1 MSKFF
6 VAALIIVWPTF
17 TLVAEPATL
26 DAYLVKRI
34 ESLVE
39 LPESAAKEF
48 VSNILKYS
56 AAYRL
61 DPYLVTA
68 IITVESHF
76 RHFRSKHDFG
86 PMQVNRFWFNR
97 LDVDESDL
105 LQIEGGIKTG
115 TQILAINQMEKPN
128 DTCWWSSYNSQN
140 PVFRRIYEKKVLH
153 VLKQLNQDY
162 SCEDDYE

>member
-6 VAALIIVWPTF
+6 IAALIIVWPCF
-17 TLVAEPATL
+17 TISAEPASL
-26 DAYLVKRI
+26 DAFLVKGIVR
-34 ESLVE
+34 LVK

-48 VSNILKYS
+48 VGNIMKYS

-76 RHFRSKHDFG
+76 RHFRSEHDFG
-86 PMQVNRFWFNR
+86 PMQVNRFWFNK
-97 LDVDESDL
+97 LDVDEDDL

-115 TQILAINQMEKPN
+115 TQILAINQREKPN

-140 PVFRRIYEKKVLH
+140 PVNRKVYERKVLH

-162 SCEDDYE
+162 SCEDENE